1 MESEKILKMDTIL
14 KLQLSHQILKRSP
27 SQALDD
33 VVIDAMIRKHQS
45 KLRQTLVPVVT
56 VVTNKARV
64 FFIDAMLNVMLID
77 LKANQG
83 SDYLMYDYE
92 FESDDAELQEGYLI
106 IELIQ
111 EGGDLI
117 FLKRITGV
125 DGLSLQESV
134 KVVKLNGSEVRLGQK
149 YGWIDCLL
157 MAKEMVLKETAG
169 AKPKP
174 TKTLKK
180 PEPKP
185 KKPIKGEAK
194 SASASPTQR
203 PISKFAYA
211 AAAAVHK

>member
-14 KLQLSHQILKRSP
+14 KLQLSHHTLKRSP
-27 SQALDD
+27 SQTLDD
-33 VVIDAMIRKHQS
+33 SVIDGLIRKHQS
-45 KLRQTLVPVVT
+45 ELRLTLVPVVT

-92 FESDDAELQEGYLI
+92 FESDDAEQEGYLI

-111 EGGDLI
+111 QGGDLI

-125 DGLSLQESV
+125 DGLSLDESV
-134 KVVKLNGSEVRLGQK
+134 KVVKLNGSEVKLGQK

-157 MAKEMVLKETAG
+157 MAKEMVLKETTG

-174 TKTLKK
+174 KTKK
-180 PEPKP
+180 PDPKP
-185 KKPIKGEAK
+185 KKPVKGEAK